1 MGPLLVINYR
11 NEKKEFMR
19 KNSSRNKNSDKENQ
33 SNYMIES
40 IHEDITYVKLGFA
53 L

>member
-11 NEKKEFMR
+11 NEKKSSCEKQFKKQ
-19 KNSSRNKNSDKENQ
+19 KNDKENQ
-33 SNYMIES
+33 SYYMIES